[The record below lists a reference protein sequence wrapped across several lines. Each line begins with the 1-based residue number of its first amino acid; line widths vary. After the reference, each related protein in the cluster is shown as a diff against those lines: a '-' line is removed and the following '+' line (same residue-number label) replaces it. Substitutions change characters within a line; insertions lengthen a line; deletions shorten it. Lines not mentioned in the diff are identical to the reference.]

1 MINLLSAGCSF
12 VYGAELSDSPD
23 PLGNNKPSN
32 KSWVSLYANKKGYN
46 HITEATCGISNVG
59 IARKVISA
67 VENEVV
73 DKVIVQWTFID
84 RFELRWNNDNYQTF
98 AWWNSKDYSTDNKF
112 VNEFRGKN
120 KANTEIATLWYKNI
134 HSKNTA
140 YYYYIK
146 SKVELGNYLNFKKI
160 PYVFLDAE
168 NIEIPKTDDIYINS
182 YTNISKNFNNLSFDG
197 MGFYDWA
204 TNNNFPVGN
213 EGHPLDEA
221 HRAAFELIQQ
231 DLDEKLNIF

>member
-1 MINLLSAGCSF
+1 MFNINNMLPLYNINDVLSGLNL
-12 VYGAELSDSPD
+12 G
-23 PLGNNKPSN
+23 GNNKPSN

-112 VNEFRGKN
+112 VNEFREKN
-120 KANTEIATLWYKNI
+120 KSNTEIATLWYKNI

-146 SKVELGNYLNFKKI
+146 SKNLEQG
-160 PYVFLDAE
+160 E
-168 NIEIPKTDDIYINS
+168 IYISPMDLNMEHGVVEVPHRPVIRLVKPLYLIHGSLS
-182 YTNISKNFNNLSFDG
+182 Y
-197 MGFYDWA
+197 
-204 TNNNFPVGN
+204 
-213 EGHPLDEA
+213 
-221 HRAAFELIQQ
+221 
-231 DLDEKLNIF
+231 